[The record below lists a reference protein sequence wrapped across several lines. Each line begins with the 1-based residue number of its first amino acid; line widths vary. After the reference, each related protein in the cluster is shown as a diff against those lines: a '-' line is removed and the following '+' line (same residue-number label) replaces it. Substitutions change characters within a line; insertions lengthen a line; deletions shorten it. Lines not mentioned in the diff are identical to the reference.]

1 MSDSRA
7 SLAPRRGCAVVV
19 VGLGLVAM
27 LLGTSI
33 VLWLPGDTGEA
44 VASIKARLAQPV
56 TTSAAAPMAE
66 PALTSA
72 DLAQMS
78 DRIDILE
85 QRIGTLDPR
94 LAEIQR
100 SIDTLADA
108 VGNMTG
114 SVATL
119 LERIP
124 EHKPAPRKV
133 LRRRAAPKSAPT
145 VAMLPT
151 VVAVDQWGSA
161 ANATVRGADGS
172 IRFVRAGDEIGKAR
186 VVAIDTAARAVTLRL
201 ADGKNSTLR
210 VAH

>member
-19 VGLGLVAM
+19 IGLGLVAL

-44 VASIKARLAQPV
+44 IASMKARLAQPADP
-56 TTSAAAPMAE
+56 SEAAPMAE

-108 VGNMTG
+108 VGSMTG

-161 ANATVRGADGS
+161 ANATVRAADGS

-186 VVAIDTAARAVTLRL
+186 VVAIDITARAVKLRL
-201 ADGKNSTLR
+201 ADGKKSTLR
-210 VAH
+210 VAR

>member
-1 MSDSRA
+1 MSDTRA
-7 SLAPRRGCAVVV
+7 SLAPRRGRAVVAA
-19 VGLGLVAM
+19 GLGLVA
-27 LLGTSI
+27 LLLVAGI
-33 VLWLPGDTGEA
+33 ALWLRGDIGKA
-44 VASIKARLAQPV
+44 AASMKACLAQPAA
-56 TTSAAAPMAE
+56 TSAAAPMAE

-78 DRIDILE
+78 DRIDILQ

-100 SIDTLADA
+100 SIDKLADA
-108 VGNMTG
+108 VGSMTG

-161 ANATVRGADGS
+161 ANATVRNSDGS
-172 IRFVRAGDEIGKAR
+172 IRFVRAGDVIGKAR

-210 VAH
+210 VAR